1 MRVSRKSI
9 DFAGLAA
16 ARKRPLVMGILNVT
30 PDSFSDGGRFYGHSA
45 ARARALEMA
54 REGADIIDVGGE
66 STRPG
71 AREVGA
77 DEEIARIVPV
87 IRSISSSVGV
97 AVSVDTRKA
106 RVAEA
111 AIEAGAAII
120 NDVSGLRYD
129 PQMLDVAARRGAAL
143 VIMHSRGTPADMQ
156 RKARY
161 KDLIADVLR
170 DLRASVN
177 AAVRSGVARRS
188 IAVDPGIGFAK
199 TAEQSIALISGLG
212 RLRSLG
218 CAICAGV
225 SRKSFIGMIT
235 GDPDPASRLAG
246 TIAANT
252 AAIMGG
258 ADIIR
263 VHDVKEACETAA
275 VAAAIRKAL

>member
-30 PDSFSDGGRFYGHSA
+30 PDSFSDGGRFSGHNEA
-45 ARARALEMA
+45 ADRAAEMA